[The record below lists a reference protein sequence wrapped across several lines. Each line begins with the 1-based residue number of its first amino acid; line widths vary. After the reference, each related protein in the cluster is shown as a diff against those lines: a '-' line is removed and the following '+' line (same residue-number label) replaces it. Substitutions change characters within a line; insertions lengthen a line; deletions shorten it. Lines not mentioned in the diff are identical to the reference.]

1 MDIDSDG
8 SGDMYKAVSDDDK
21 VGFWESAFSAETIIC
36 MIIMLVVGFV
46 LGLIYCW

>member
-1 MDIDSDG
+1 MDIDTIRSVDLH
-8 SGDMYKAVSDDDK
+8 KVLSDDDK